1 MGGDVHYFLCM
12 TCCMTSLATHRRPL
26 LHWEQKQAL
35 TWQVTSQAMLLGNVV
50 SAQAVTAVLLVRFDR
65 VLSDLY
71 RNSIPVC
78 VEFIFSYLHFVISY
92 EPSCSVWYCIKSYL
106 ISYDQHIILHVEW
119 LKKHSTLSVQSDVPQ
134 G

>member
-1 MGGDVHYFLCM
+1 
-12 TCCMTSLATHRRPL
+12 
-26 LHWEQKQAL
+26 
-35 TWQVTSQAMLLGNVV
+35 MLLGNLV

-92 EPSCSVWYCIKSYL
+92 EPSCTVWYCIKSYL
-106 ISYDQHIILHVEW
+106 NISYDQHIILHVEW